1 MLTKNKWQSFKK
13 ILSVYLAVL
22 MIVGMM
28 PIASFANE
36 SVTVRLTID
45 GQTHRNVL
53 LGEKFLDEA
62 ELTIPKGQTVKDL
75 IVEYCKKNNVKYTL
89 NGETYLSSLHGLTE
103 KEYGDLSGWTYYVW
117 DKEKNKYILPSKGIS
132 DYPLNEDESIKF
144 VYQIDNFWEGYQ
156 GAEKK
161 AAEVSN
167 ALVQKID
174 KGNMSGYLAAALLN
188 TGGDVPVAY
197 KNTARAKVAGLSE
210 TSSLAQYHEVIL
222 AVLASGENPYAA
234 WGRNLI
240 AEVAQRDVLQ
250 ASIDDLI
257 YAIAIVKSGD
267 FTLPEGTD
275 WDVKK
280 AQDALKA
287 KQNPDGSFGTGTDLE
302 KVILTAKVYNFAE
315 FVFFSKEWN
324 GLEDYLASQ
333 MHRGGGL
340 PSEKED
346 YFATAETVLAMSN
359 RSRDPNGRLSYRV
372 EGNWNAGD
380 KPSPYKALLDFYIES
395 QNGFKRDYLDKNIDP
410 SISEVGT
417 LAMIRTNQYYN
428 NKQYGG

>member
-75 IVEYCKKNNVKYTL
+75 IVEYCKKNDVKYTL

-103 KEYGDLSGWTYYVW
+103 KEYGDLSGWTYYAW
-117 DKEKNKYILPSKGIS
+117 DKKKNKYILPSKGIS

-174 KGNMSGYLAAALLN
+174 KGNMSGYLAAAL
-188 TGGDVPVAY
+188 
-197 KNTARAKVAGLSE
+197 
-210 TSSLAQYHEVIL
+210 
-222 AVLASGENPYAA
+222 
-234 WGRNLI
+234 
-240 AEVAQRDVLQ
+240 
-250 ASIDDLI
+250 
-257 YAIAIVKSGD
+257 
-267 FTLPEGTD
+267 F
-275 WDVKK
+275 
-280 AQDALKA
+280 
-287 KQNPDGSFGTGTDLE
+287 
-302 KVILTAKVYNFAE
+302 
-315 FVFFSKEWN
+315 
-324 GLEDYLASQ
+324 
-333 MHRGGGL
+333 
-340 PSEKED
+340 
-346 YFATAETVLAMSN
+346 
-359 RSRDPNGRLSYRV
+359 
-372 EGNWNAGD
+372 
-380 KPSPYKALLDFYIES
+380 
-395 QNGFKRDYLDKNIDP
+395 
-410 SISEVGT
+410 
-417 LAMIRTNQYYN
+417 
-428 NKQYGG
+428 